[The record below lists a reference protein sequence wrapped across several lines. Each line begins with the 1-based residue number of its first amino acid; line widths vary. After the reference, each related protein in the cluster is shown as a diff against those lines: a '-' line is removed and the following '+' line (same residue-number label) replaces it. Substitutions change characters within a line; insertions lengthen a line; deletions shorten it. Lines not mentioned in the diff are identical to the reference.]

1 MNSTAV
7 KPLTSDAYE
16 RALAFAASALFVL
29 AVFAVAKGYEQW
41 GRVPLI
47 IWLHLG
53 TIALALGLTPV
64 LLLRRRG
71 DNRHRV
77 LGWVWAS
84 AMVTTAVITL
94 FVRVINPGHLS
105 PIHLLSLLT
114 IVAVPR
120 LVLQA
125 RGRRITQHRRGVR
138 TIVTFALLLAGVL
151 TFPFGRMLG
160 VWLMQ

>member
-1 MNSTAV
+1 MSTAAV
-7 KPLTSDAYE
+7 KPITSDAFE
-16 RALAFAASALFVL
+16 RALAFAASALFVVA
-29 AVFAVAKGYEQW
+29 AVAVAKGYEQW
-41 GRVPLI
+41 GRVPAI

-53 TIALALGLTPV
+53 TIAVALGLTPI

-71 DNRHRV
+71 DSRHRV

-84 AMVTTAVITL
+84 AMFTTAALTF

-105 PIHLLSLLT
+105 LIHLLSLLT

-125 RGRRITQHRRGVR
+125 RHHRITQHRRGVR
-138 TIVTFALLLAGVL
+138 TVVTFALLLAGIL

>member
-1 MNSTAV
+1 MNSAAV

-16 RALAFAASALFVL
+16 RALAFAASALFVV
-29 AVFAVAKGYEQW
+29 AAFAVAKGQGEW
-41 GRVPLI
+41 SRVPAI

-53 TIALALGLTPV
+53 TIAVALGLTPV

-71 DNRHRV
+71 DDFHRV
-77 LGWVWAS
+77 LGWIWAS
-84 AMVTTAVITL
+84 AMFVTASLTFFI
-94 FVRVINPGHLS
+94 RVINPGHLS

-125 RGRRITQHRRGVR
+125 RGHRIAQHRRGVR
-138 TIVTFALLLAGVL
+138 TVVTFALLLAGVL
-151 TFPFGRMLG
+151 TFPLGRMLG
-160 VWLMQ
+160 VWLMR

>member
-1 MNSTAV
+1 MSSAAV
-7 KPLTSDAYE
+7 KPITSDAYE
-16 RALAFAASALFVL
+16 RTLAYAASALFVV
-29 AVFAVAKGYEQW
+29 AVIAVAKGHEQW
-41 GRVPLI
+41 GRVPAI
-47 IWLHLG
+47 VWLHLG
-53 TIALALGLTPV
+53 TIAVALGLTPV

-71 DNRHRV
+71 DDLHRV
-77 LGWVWAS
+77 LGWTWAS
-84 AMVTTAVITL
+84 AMFITAALTF

-120 LVLQA
+120 LVWQA
-125 RGRRITQHRRGVR
+125 RGHRIAQHRRGVR
-138 TIVTFALLLAGVL
+138 TVVTFALLLAGVL

>member
-1 MNSTAV
+1 MSSNAV
-7 KPLTSDAYE
+7 KPITSDAYE
-16 RALAFAASALFVL
+16 RALAYAASALFVV
-29 AVFAVAKGYEQW
+29 AVIAVARGHDQW
-41 GRVPLI
+41 GRVPVI

-53 TIALALGLTPV
+53 TIAVALGLTPV

-71 DNRHRV
+71 DSRHRV

-84 AMVTTAVITL
+84 AMFTTAVITL

-125 RGRRITQHRRGVR
+125 RGHRIAQHRRGVR
-138 TIVTFALLLAGVL
+138 TAVTFALLLAGIL
-151 TFPFGRMLG
+151 TLPFGRMLG
-160 VWLMQ
+160 VWLMR

>member
-7 KPLTSDAYE
+7 KPLTSDTYE
-16 RALAFAASALFVL
+16 RALAFAASALFVI
-29 AVFAVAKGYEQW
+29 AAFAVAKGHEQW
-41 GRVPLI
+41 GRVPAI

-71 DNRHRV
+71 DSRHRL
-77 LGWVWAS
+77 LGWIWAG
-84 AMVTTAVITL
+84 AMFTTAALTF

-105 PIHLLSLLT
+105 PIHLLSFLT

-125 RGRRITQHRRGVR
+125 RGHRITQHRRGVR
-138 TIVTFALLLAGVL
+138 TVVTFALLLAGVL

>member
-1 MNSTAV
+1 MSSGAV
-7 KPLTSDAYE
+7 KPITSDAYE
-16 RALAFAASALFVL
+16 RALAYAASALFVV
-29 AVFAVAKGYEQW
+29 AAIAVAKGHGQW
-41 GRVPLI
+41 DRVPAI

-71 DNRHRV
+71 DDLHRM
-77 LGWVWAS
+77 LGWTWAS
-84 AMVTTAVITL
+84 AMFVTAALTF
-94 FVRVINPGHLS
+94 FVRVINPGHLTL
-105 PIHLLSLLT
+105 IHLPSLLT

-125 RGRRITQHRRGVR
+125 RAHRIAQHRRGVR

-151 TFPFGRMLG
+151 TFPFGRRLG

>member
-1 MNSTAV
+1 MSTAAV
-7 KPLTSDAYE
+7 KPITSDAFE
-16 RALAFAASALFVL
+16 RALAFAASALFVVA
-29 AVFAVAKGYEQW
+29 AVAVAKGYEQW
-41 GRVPLI
+41 GRVPAI

-53 TIALALGLTPV
+53 TIAVALGLTPI

-71 DNRHRV
+71 DSRHRV

-84 AMVTTAVITL
+84 AMFTTAALTF

-125 RGRRITQHRRGVR
+125 RRHRITQHRRGVR
-138 TIVTFALLLAGVL
+138 TVVTFALLLAGIL